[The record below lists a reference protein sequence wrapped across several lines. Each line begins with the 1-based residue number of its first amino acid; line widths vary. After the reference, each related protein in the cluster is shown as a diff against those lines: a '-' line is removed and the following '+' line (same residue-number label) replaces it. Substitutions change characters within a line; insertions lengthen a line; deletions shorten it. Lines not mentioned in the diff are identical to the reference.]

1 MSELPSSWARTTIRE
16 IAHTSSGGTPSRSR
30 PDYFGGLIPW
40 VKSGELND
48 GYVHSTEEAIT
59 EEGLR
64 NSSAKIFP
72 AGTVC
77 IALYGATVGKTA
89 ILGIDASTNQAVCG
103 IQPKDGIRR
112 NYLFYFLQS
121 QRANLVSLSQGGAQP
136 NISQEL
142 VRATEIPI
150 APSNEQ
156 DRIVAEIEKQFT
168 RLDAARAALKRV
180 QANLK
185 RYRASVLKAAC
196 EGRLVPTEAELAR
209 KEGRDY
215 EPADQLLQRI
225 LRERRA
231 RWEADILAKMI
242 ASGKPPKDDRWKEK
256 YREPSEPDTASL
268 PDLPEGWCWAPVE
281 QLGFVQLGRQR
292 APQHHQGKYMRPYL
306 RVANVLE
313 DRIDIADVKT
323 MNFTPVEYMQYKLEP
338 GDVLLN
344 EGQSYELVGRPAM
357 FRGEV
362 EECCFQKT
370 LLRFRPSTLLS
381 GEFALVVFLAYLNN
395 GRFQR
400 AARRTTNMAH
410 LVAERFAPLE
420 FPLPPIQEQQ
430 RIVRST
436 QAVSSRIAHL
446 HSEALHALAKAGSL
460 RRSTLSSAFSGRLVS
475 QDSNDEPASALLER
489 IRAER
494 VETLKPPVRRK
505 HGEPVHA

>member
-1 MSELPSSWARTTIRE
+1 MSDLPSSWARATIRE

-30 PDYFGGLIPW
+30 PDYFSGSVPW

-48 GYVHSTEEAIT
+48 GHVHSTEEAIT

-168 RLDAARAALKRV
+168 RLDAATAALKRV

-231 RWEADILAKMI
+231 HWEADTLAKMI
-242 ASGKPPKDDRWKEK
+242 ASGKPPKDDRWKGRYK
-256 YREPSEPDTASL
+256 EPTGPVETG
-268 PDLPEGWCWAPVE
+268 LPELPNGWGWATTDQITSLVTDGEHITPERSDSGVYLLSARNVREGELFLETVDYISRATHE
-281 QLGFVQLGRQR
+281 QLCTR
-292 APQHHQGKYMRPYL
+292 L
-306 RVANVLE
+306 R
-313 DRIDIADVKT
+313 II
-323 MNFTPVEYMQYKLEP
+323 P
-338 GDVLLN
+338 GDVLLSCS
-344 EGQSYELVGRPAM
+344 GSVGRSCVVPEGIEFSLVRSVAVLKPL
-357 FRGEV
+357 GV
-362 EECCFQKT
+362 VPQY
-370 LLRFRPSTLLS
+370 LS
-381 GEFALVVFLAYLNN
+381 FALRSLRVQEQIRAKSTQTAQSNI
-395 GRFQR
+395 FQ
-400 AARRTTNMAH
+400 AQIKS
-410 LVAERFAPLE
+410 LVI
-420 FPLPPIQEQQ
+420 PLPPLAEQC
-430 RIVRST
+430 RIVESCSFLLDG
-436 QAVSSRIAHL
+436 VSRL
-446 HSEALHALAKAGSL
+446 NRHAIENLARTDRL
-460 RRSTLSSAFSGRLVS
+460 RRAILSDAFSGRLGT
-475 QDSNDEPASALLER
+475 QDPSDEPASVMLARIHEER
-489 IRAER
+489 GIGRAGS
-494 VETLKPPVRRK
+494 KPRRK
-505 HGEPVHA
+505 EEPAYA